1 VWGRQDHPPHTV
13 RGEIIATQRMPH
25 LLLDLSAR
33 PVIGHRGAAAHAPE
47 NTLPSFRL
55 GIEQGAEAVEFDV
68 RVTADGVPV
77 VLHDPTL
84 DRTTNLTGAV
94 SALTLQRVREADA
107 GWRYTPDRGRT
118 FPWRGKGIQVP
129 TLADVVAE
137 IRDVPLLIEIKT
149 PAASGAVMR
158 VLNEAGAT
166 TRSVVASAHMAALEP
181 FRAPPFIVGASA
193 PESTHLFRSA
203 LLGRPSAPV
212 RYHALFLPYRRWGL
226 TIPTARFVGAARRL
240 GCPMH
245 VWTVN
250 DAALARRF
258 WSVGVC
264 GIVTD
269 SPAVIRTARDAA

>member
-1 VWGRQDHPPHTV
+1 
-13 RGEIIATQRMPH
+13 MSH

-55 GIEQGAEAVEFDV
+55 GIEQGAEAIEFDV

-84 DRTTNLTGAV
+84 DRTTDMRGAV
-94 SALTLQRVREADA
+94 SALPLDRVREADA

-118 FPWRGKGIQVP
+118 FPWRGRGVRVP
-129 TLADVVAE
+129 TLAEVLAE
-137 IRDVPLLIEIKT
+137 LADIPVLIEIKT
-149 PAASGAVMR
+149 PDASAAVLR
-158 VLNEAGAT
+158 VLTEAGAT
-166 TRSVVASAHMAALEP
+166 TRCVVASAHLAALEP
-181 FRAPPFIVGASA
+181 FRVPPFIVGASA
-193 PESTHLFRSA
+193 TESTQLYRA
-203 LLGRPSAPV
+203 TLLGRSSPPV

-226 TIPTARFVGAARRL
+226 TIPTPRFVSAARRL

-250 DAALARRF
+250 DVSLAKQF
-258 WSVGVC
+258 WSAGVC

-269 SPAVIRTARDAA
+269 TPATIRAARDRS